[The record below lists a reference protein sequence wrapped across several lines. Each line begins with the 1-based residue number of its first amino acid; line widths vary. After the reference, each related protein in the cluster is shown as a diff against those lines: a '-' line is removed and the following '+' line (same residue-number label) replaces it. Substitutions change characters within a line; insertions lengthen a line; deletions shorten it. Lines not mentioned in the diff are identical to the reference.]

1 VASLQVR
8 PRPTPGEH
16 DGVVMDVDVDED
28 LAVLAASLEDWVT
41 PRPGWELMLRQGTEF
56 DRRNNVEAELELALG
71 EQTSRLLFRLDQLEA
86 ADDTPEEL
94 VLRFE
99 ERDGIAKLAH
109 STGTGWTSSSSISS
123 PLHRRRTAAASFA
136 DPSHTG
142 AFSRATLESGWRRG
156 VAP

>member
-1 VASLQVR
+1 MASLQVR

-16 DGVVMDVDVDED
+16 DGVVMDIDLDDD
-28 LAVLAASLEDWVT
+28 LAVLAATLEDWVT

-99 ERDGIAKLAH
+99 ERDGIAKLARLNENGLDVELFH
-109 STGTGWTSSSSISS
+109 ILTFT
-123 PLHRRRTAAASFA
+123 
-136 DPSHTG
+136 
-142 AFSRATLESGWRRG
+142 
-156 VAP
+156 